1 MTYSEYD
8 GRLYDKMDRIN
19 RIYEGRIF
27 NRIGELDNVEGVE
40 TKDHLRQP
48 PEKGWIEWKSGMIWG
63 GEYMNLW
70 TKGSFAVPKEMTGKD
85 LYILPETG
93 AQEGLVFVNG
103 KPVGSLNQ
111 ARGGPDGHYS
121 IWMGKAKK
129 AGETFQVAIDNYAWH
144 NNPGCSPYENYGRD
158 NAPDSAFKKTYTGIY
173 VCVRDN
179 DIFYFTFALRNLI
192 QMARVLSDENVLKFE
207 AQQTVRQIHAF
218 LCMDPLHREYEVWH
232 DSILRAN
239 ELLRAFYAKAH
250 KENPY
255 RGYVGILG
263 HSHMDTAWLWPYTET
278 IRKCARTYAN
288 ALAMMDKYP
297 EYRFVQSSALHCD
310 WMRTEYPTIFED
322 MKRRIAEGRYEVNGG
337 VWVECDCNITSG
349 ELMVRQFLKG
359 QEFYRNYF
367 NKTTDS
373 FWLPDTFGYSAAI
386 PQIMKG
392 CEVDYFYTTKMSW
405 NDLNRFP
412 YETFV
417 WEGID
422 GTHVLTH
429 LNQMHCSPD
438 VATVT
443 NALRGVQDK
452 KDCPDRL
459 VAFGFGDGGGGP
471 NEQMIEDARITTALG
486 GIPKVE
492 YTTISD
498 FMKRLQEKY
507 TDLPVYKGELYLEKH
522 RGTLTQAHDNKRN
535 NRKAEFALQLF
546 EFLNVLSGKP
556 MNRRNDELVKV
567 ILKNQFH
574 DILPG
579 SSIQI
584 VNETSRKEFTELFK
598 AFRAEDEAYLNTM
611 VKPDEDKIYALNP
624 LSFDRSD
631 LIMADGTIPGVEGYD
646 VEHFRDMSGC
656 EKTAIG
662 QVTVPAYGAVSLT
675 VSKKKRSRKSP
686 FRYADHK
693 LETPRYSVEFDP
705 CGSITSLVHKETGR
719 EVRKPGSAPLNS
731 LYVYEDVPVEWDNW
745 DIDLDAADTAQIETR
760 LISSEVIADGP
771 LFFAIRNRYQ
781 LGFASSLMQDV
792 IFYAGSD
799 RIDFVTKLDWKEK
812 RVLLKA
818 GFDVDILSDTA
829 THEIQYGHVQ
839 RTTKRNTKLDAGQF
853 EVCNHK
859 WTDISDTRFGVALLN
874 DCKYGISVNGS
885 DMRLSLHRGGCRPD
899 ASGDEGV
906 HDLTYSLLPHAG
918 ALSTKNVIYPAYELN
933 VPVVT
938 GKGEL
943 NRPSYLTISSDHVIC
958 EALKPADQARKTVV
972 ARLYETERTYAE
984 TDIRLPEGARKVYL
998 GNMLEDAKEEL
1009 KISKE
1014 GTVHLSFHPFE
1025 IKTILIR
1032 F

>member
-1 MTYSEYD
+1 MTYNEYD
-8 GRLYDKMDRIN
+8 GRLYEKMDRIN
-19 RIYEGRIF
+19 RIYEGRMF
-27 NRIGELDNVEGVE
+27 NRVGELGDVVGFE
-40 TKDHLRQP
+40 TKDHLRQV
-48 PEKGWIEWKSGMIWG
+48 PEKGWKELPSGTVWG
-63 GEYMNLW
+63 GEYGNLW
-70 TKGSFAVPKEMTGKD
+70 TRGTYTIRKEDIGKN

-111 ARGGPDGHYS
+111 ARSGPDGHYS
-121 IWMGKAKK
+121 VWMAKPKK

-144 NNPGCSPYENYGRD
+144 YVPGCSPYENYGQD
-158 NAPDSAFKKTYTGIY
+158 TVPDSSFKKTYSGIY
-173 VCVRDN
+173 ICVRD
-179 DIFYFTFALRNLI
+179 DEIFYFTYALRNLI

-207 AQQTVRQIHAF
+207 AQKTVQQIHSF
-218 LCMDPLHREYEVWH
+218 LCMDPIHRDYDVWH
-232 DSILRAN
+232 GSILQAN
-239 ELLRAFYAKAH
+239 QVLRAFYAKAK

-288 ALAMMDKYP
+288 ALSMMDRYP
-297 EYRFVQSSALHCD
+297 EYRFIQSSALHCD

-322 MKRRIAEGRYEVNGG
+322 MKKRVAEGRYEVNGG

-349 ELMVRQFLKG
+349 ELMIRQFLKG
-359 QEFYRNYF
+359 QEFYREYF

-392 CEVDYFYTTKMSW
+392 CEVDYFYTTKMAW

-412 YETFV
+412 YETFM
-417 WEGID
+417 WSGID
-422 GTHVLTH
+422 GTEVLTH
-429 LNQMHCSPD
+429 LNQIHCSPD
-438 VATVT
+438 VATLT
-443 NALRGVQDK
+443 NALRGIQDK

-459 VAFGFGDGGGGP
+459 VTFGFGDGGGGP
-471 NEQMIEDARITTALG
+471 NEQMIEDARITTSFG
-486 GIPKVE
+486 GGPKVE
-492 YTTISD
+492 YTTASD
-498 FMKRLQEKY
+498 FMKRLEK
-507 TDLPVYKGELYLEKH
+507 TCANLPVYKGELYLEKH

-546 EFLNVLSGKP
+546 ELLNVLSGKP

-584 VNETSRKEFTELFK
+584 VNEMSRKEFAELFK
-598 AFRAEDEAYLNTM
+598 AFKAEEDSYLNDM
-611 VKPDEDKIYALNP
+611 IKPDQGTIYALNP

-631 LIMADGTIPGVEGYD
+631 LIVTDGEIPGIEGY
-646 VEHFRDMSGC
+646 ETECFRDLDGNA
-656 EKTAIG
+656 KTAIG
-662 QVTVPAYGAVSLT
+662 QVTVPAYGSLT
-675 VSKKKRSRKSP
+675 LTIAKKKGKKKSP
-686 FRYADHK
+686 FKYAGDT
-693 LETPRYSVEFDP
+693 LETPRYRVVFDP
-705 CGSITSLVHKETGR
+705 SGSISSLFHKEAGR
-719 EVRKPGSAPLNS
+719 EVSRPGSAPLNS

-745 DIDLDAADTAQIETR
+745 DIDLDANDTVQIEKR
-760 LISSEVIADGP
+760 LISSEVVADGP
-771 LFFAIRNRYQ
+771 LFFTIRNRYQ
-781 LGFASSLMQDV
+781 IGFASTVIQDV
-792 IFYAGSD
+792 VFYAQSD
-799 RIDFVTKLDWKEK
+799 RIDFVTRMDWKEK

-818 GFDVDILSDTA
+818 GFDVDVLADIAS
-829 THEIQYGHVQ
+829 HEIQYGHVQ

-859 WTDISDTRFGVALLN
+859 WSDISDTRFGVALLN

-906 HDLTYSLLPHAG
+906 HDCTYSLLPHIG
-918 ALSTKNVIYPAYELN
+918 ALSTGNVICPAYELN
-933 VPVVT
+933 VPIVS
-938 GKGEL
+938 GRGEL
-943 NRPSYLTISSDHVIC
+943 TRPSYLTVSSDHVIC
-958 EALKPADQARKTVV
+958 EALKPADKIKTAVV
-972 ARLYETERTYAE
+972 ARFYETERTVAE
-984 TDIRLPEGARKVYL
+984 TDIRLPAGAKKVYL
-998 GNMLEDAKEEL
+998 TNMLEDVKEEL
-1009 KISKE
+1009 KIRSDK
-1014 GTVHLSFHPFE
+1014 TVHLSFRPFE
-1025 IKTILIR
+1025 IKTIMIK